1 MPGFVPK
8 LIIGSMSAASN
19 VRSIDRTSHR
29 HRSADARQRASA
41 LSHSA
46 PCGRHRP
53 AGQIFERRVV
63 GGDHAGTRAAFDGH
77 VADRHASVH
86 VEAAN
91 RRAGVFDDAS
101 GSTGR
106 ADLRDD
112 VENDVLRGDA
122 VLQLAGDSDLEVLRL
137 ALQQALAREHVADF
151 RGADAEGQRTK
162 RAVRRGMTVAAHDG
176 LPRLRDAELRTDHV
190 NDALLVAA
198 EPVELYAE
206 VAAVRGRAA

>member
-1 MPGFVPK
+1 MPGLVPK

-19 VRSIDRTSHR
+19 EIDRSYFAPA
-29 HRSADARQRASA
+29 SVGSARQRATA

-46 PCGRHRP
+46 PCGRHRT
-53 AGQIFERRVV
+53 ARQIFERRVV
-63 GGDHAGTRAAFDGH
+63 GRDHTGTRAAFDGH
-77 VADRHASVH
+77 VANRHASVH

-91 RRAGVFDDAS
+91 RRARVFDDAS

-106 ADLRDD
+106 SDLRDD

-122 VLQLAGDSDLEVLRL
+122 FFQLAGDSDLEVLRL

-151 RGADAEGQRTK
+151 RGADAEGQRAK

-176 LPRLRDAELRTDHV
+176 LSRLCDAKLRTDHV
-190 NDALLVAA
+190 DDALLVAA

-206 VAAVRGRAA
+206 IACNWCRAA